1 LIFAS
6 DMLNMLLWWPF
17 HVAAVVDLVSLR
29 TLEEFGPGR
38 LS

>member
-1 LIFAS
+1 
-6 DMLNMLLWWPF
+6 MLNMLLWWPF